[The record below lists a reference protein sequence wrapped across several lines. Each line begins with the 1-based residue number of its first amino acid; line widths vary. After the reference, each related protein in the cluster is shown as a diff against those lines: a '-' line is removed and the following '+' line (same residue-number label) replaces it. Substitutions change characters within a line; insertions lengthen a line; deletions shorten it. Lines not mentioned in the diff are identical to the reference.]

1 MNKVN
6 LESGLEP
13 GSSRPEL
20 ALEKSGQWVESRH
33 RKERGGTWRLQ
44 FSLIWE
50 MWRGSHISTSSLI
63 CQVFAPI
70 SVSRVFSGNGTTELD
85 TASLED
91 V

>member
-6 LESGLEP
+6 LESGAEP

-20 ALEKSGQWVESRH
+20 VVEKDYKQRAGTGRSGEGLGDC
-33 RKERGGTWRLQ
+33 K

-50 MWRGSHISTSSLI
+50 MQRGHISTSSLI
-63 CQVFAPI
+63 CQVFTPI
-70 SVSRVFSGNGTTELD
+70 SDSQVLSGNGTTELD